1 MGTGLDGSKKTV
13 SDPRELSVMHE
24 LETNPRF
31 PTRAVDALN
40 YWAISSVILN
50 SANGSWDQNVY
61 QRCNRIEP
69 SPG

>member
-1 MGTGLDGSKKTV
+1 MLHMGTGLDSSKKTV

-40 YWAISSVILN
+40 Y
-50 SANGSWDQNVY
+50 
-61 QRCNRIEP
+61 
-69 SPG
+69 